1 MFMKKLYHYALVV
14 IFFSFL
20 FIQSIRSQ
28 IIMSER
34 IQYSQL
40 ANSDDKKLFLID
52 FWATWCGPCVTVSKY
67 LNILQEK
74 YASELYIVSLTEE
87 SPEVVKKFLQRH
99 PTKLAV
105 SLDYDRTN
113 FKTYKIKALP
123 RGVLLNSVGKVVW
136 EGNPADLKSSHI
148 DRFLRQNPNKISIY
162 DFLKYKSYE
171 RSVNQ
176 HITFEGD
183 FKITQT
189 QTPTEQMPRIEQST
203 EELISIE
210 GTLSQ
215 IFAFLLDVSTLQ
227 IEVPEEL
234 NRTYNLVIRNNIN
247 KLYILEQIKNQL
259 KISQNQ
265 TERQGEVLEVTLLSY
280 NHLWDKNQVEWGVS
294 TPKFLIDDLQ
304 ITADNLT
311 IREILALVGQL
322 RQIPIQLMNQP
333 QYVRKDAYD
342 WQIHYH
348 FSDLLMN
355 NLNDYGFKTNLKSST
370 YISYSFKS
378 K

>member
-1 MFMKKLYHYALVV
+1 MKNLHHLVLIV
-14 IFFSFL
+14 SFL
-20 FIQSIRSQ
+20 SLLSTQSVRSQ

-40 ANSDDKKLFLID
+40 SNPDDKKLFLID
-52 FWATWCGPCVTVSKY
+52 FWATWCGPCITVSKY
-67 LNILQEK
+67 LNVLQEK

-105 SLDYDRTN
+105 SLDYDRNN
-113 FKTYKIKALP
+113 FKTHKVKALP
-123 RGVLLNSVGKVVW
+123 KGVLLNSEGKVIW
-136 EGNPADLKSSHI
+136 EGNPADLKASHI
-148 DRFLRQNPNKISIY
+148 DRFLRQNPKKIPIY

-176 HITFEGD
+176 DLTLEGD

-189 QTPTEQMPRIEQST
+189 QTPIEQMPRIEQTT
-203 EELISIE
+203 EELLSIE
-210 GTLSQ
+210 GSLSQ
-215 IFAFLLDVSTLQ
+215 IFAFLLDVSALQ
-227 IEVPEEL
+227 IEVSEEL
-234 NRTYNLVIRNNIN
+234 NKTYNLVIRNNTN
-247 KLYILEQIKNQL
+247 KLEILQQIKNQL
-259 KISQNQ
+259 KISQNE
-265 TERQGEVLEVTLLSY
+265 TEKQGEVLEVTLLSY
-280 NHLWDKNQVEWGVS
+280 DHLWDKKQVEWGVS
-294 TPKFLIDDLQ
+294 TPKFLIDDRQ
-304 ITADNLT
+304 ITADDLN

-322 RQIPIQLMNQP
+322 QQIPIRLMNQP
-333 QYVRKDAYD
+333 QYVRNDAYD

-370 YISYSFKS
+370 YTLYRFKS
-378 K
+378 E